1 MSFFNSIF
9 NILRFNK
16 KNWKAVVL
24 CIFTATIFWCF
35 NALNKRYTTTIS
47 FPLAFDYDR
56 EHFIPVRPLP
66 EAIRINVTGIG
77 WNLFRRGAGVK
88 VPPLVI
94 PLDRP
99 SEVKKIVGSTLAG
112 LFANQ
117 LGGFEI
123 NFIITDTLHLMVEP
137 KGTKVFNLEPDVA
150 QIIFRNGYIR
160 TSEITISP
168 DTVRLTGPEKL
179 ISSLPNPLLIKIPQR
194 NIDEAYN
201 ESVDLKFLNDE
212 LIERAPSAVHI
223 TFNVD
228 RLVELNDSVTLK
240 VVNAPKQAWQ
250 VIERKQLACSIAI
263 PEGEMDNFHIDSV
276 TAVINLKNLTKGV
289 KKIMPMLTG
298 LPPYSRIVKLDSVVI
313 KF

>member
-47 FPLAFDYDR
+47 FPLTFDYDR

-66 EAIRINVTGIG
+66 EAVRINVTGIG

-137 KGTKVFNLEPDVA
+137 KGTKVFKLEPDVA
-150 QIIFRNGYIR
+150 QIVFRNGYIR
-160 TSEITISP
+160 TSDITISP
-168 DTVRLTGPEKL
+168 DTVRLAGPEKL
-179 ISSLPNPLLIKIPQR
+179 ISGLPNPLLVKIPQR
-194 NIDEAYN
+194 NIDDAYN

-212 LIERAPSAVHI
+212 LIERIPSAVHI
-223 TFNVD
+223 AFNVD
-228 RLVELNDSVTLK
+228 KLIELNDSVTLK

-250 VIERKQLACSIAI
+250 VIERKRLACTVAI
-263 PEGEMDNFHIDSV
+263 PEGEMDNFRIDSV
-276 TAVINLKNLTKGV
+276 KAVLNLKNLTKGV
-289 KKIMPMLTG
+289 KKIMPTLTG
-298 LPPYSRIVKLDSVVI
+298 LPPYSKVVKLDSVVI

>member
-160 TSEITISP
+160 TSDITISP
-168 DTVRLTGPEKL
+168 DTVRLSGPEKL
-179 ISSLPNPLLIKIPQR
+179 ISSLPDPLLIKIPQR

-201 ESVDLKFLNDE
+201 ESVDLTFLNDE
-212 LIERAPSAVHI
+212 LIERTPSSVHI

-250 VIERKQLACSIAI
+250 VIERKQLACTIAI

-276 TAVINLKNLTKGV
+276 TAVLNLKNLTKGV
-289 KKIMPMLTG
+289 KKIMPTLTG